1 MSDQTAIKNSTDQYE
16 EKSKED
22 PSLSIM
28 GEKSNQESETIEQRP
43 EEKQADS
50 DIISSK
56 VGVYICYCGGNI
68 SDHVDVERVRE
79 RMEKLSDVAVARTNM
94 FMCSDPGQ
102 ALIINDLKSGLVDR
116 VVVASCAPSLHE
128 TTFRSAI
135 ERAGANPFIY
145 EHANIR
151 EQVSWVHHGDPAT
164 EKAAILVAAATA
176 KAKLLKPLQPVR
188 VDAKKHTTV
197 IGGGIAGM
205 TAALS
210 IADRSIDVV
219 LIEKESRLG
228 GELNSLDRLAPTGEI
243 AEEIIETLTR
253 KIDAHERI
261 TVFTSCE
268 VTNVEGYVGNFTL
281 SLKNSRES
289 QANLTPDSQLMVS
302 VTEQALKQANLT
314 PDSQLMVSVTE
325 QALKQTNRTPDSQP
339 ANDKAAKRDNDTQSL
354 TLETGAIVISTGSHT
369 YTPYSGEFG
378 HGTYGQ
384 VITLRDLIANL
395 KGNPA
400 VRVTPEMRNHDNRA
414 NRSRFN
420 QEEFTY
426 NGRKI
431 RSIAMI
437 HCVGSRQ
444 IPGIHQP
451 GSSGTLNEYCSR
463 TCCSAMLNA
472 ALTIRQAF
480 PGTAVFEM
488 YRDIRTYGR
497 GEEELYNSAA
507 ENKVIFMRFEAGLE
521 PEVKKMADRNSG
533 RNSDT
538 PDFPLQVTIQDTL
551 TFGETLDVPVDLVV
565 LATGVEPNDLT
576 SLVKTMKLPVGSDG
590 FLLEV
595 HPKLR
600 PVEFPVAG
608 IFLAGT
614 CQAPMSAG
622 EACNAAGA
630 AAAKV
635 SALLSRG
642 FIELPPFVAQ
652 VDEKR
657 CNGCG
662 ACVEACIKEGALNL
676 VDARKGDGRVKIARV
691 TPALCLGCGA
701 CVALCPE
708 NAIDLNG
715 WSLKQYEKMVDAI
728 VADGMAA

>member
-16 EKSKED
+16 QKSKEE
-22 PSLSIM
+22 SALSIM
-28 GEKSNQESETIEQRP
+28 GEKSNQEPEEIEQRP
-43 EEKQADS
+43 EEKSRADS
-50 DIISSK
+50 DSISSK

-79 RMEKLSDVAVARTNM
+79 RMEKLPDVSVARTNM

-102 ALIINDLKSGLVDR
+102 ELIINDLKSGIVDR

-197 IGGGIAGM
+197 IGGGISGM

-228 GELNSLDRLAPTGEI
+228 GELNSLHRLAPTGEI
-243 AEEIIETLTR
+243 AAEIIETLTR

-261 TVFTSCE
+261 KVLTGCE
-268 VTNVEGYVGNFTL
+268 VANVEGYVGNFTI

-289 QANLTPDSQLMVS
+289 QANLTPDSQLMVR
-302 VTEQALKQANLT
+302 
-314 PDSQLMVSVTE
+314 VTE
-325 QALKQTNRTPDSQP
+325 QALKQTNRTPDSQS
-339 ANDKAAKRDNDTQSL
+339 ANDKAAQRDNDTQFL
-354 TLETGAIVISTGSHT
+354 TLETGSIVISTGSHT

-384 VITLRDLIANL
+384 VITLQDLIAHL
-395 KGNPA
+395 KDNPA
-400 VRVTPEMRNHDNRA
+400 VKVNPSNKNCNNTDRNPT
-414 NRSRFN
+414 RSQLN
-420 QEEFTY
+420 QEKFTY

-451 GSSGTLNEYCSR
+451 GSRGTLNEYCSR

-480 PGTAVFEM
+480 PGTAIFDM

-497 GEEELYNSAA
+497 GEEELYNSAS
-507 ENKVIFMRFEAGLE
+507 ENKVIFMRFEAGSE
-521 PEVKKMADRNSG
+521 PEVKKIEKRDSERD
-533 RNSDT
+533 SDT

-551 TFGETLDVPVDLVV
+551 TFGESLNVPVDLVV

-576 SLVKTMKLPVGSDG
+576 SLVKAMKIPVGSDG

-622 EACNAAGA
+622 EASNAAGA

-676 VDARKGDGRVKIARV
+676 VDAIKGERTVKIARV
-691 TPALCLGCGA
+691 TPAVCLGCGA

-728 VADGMAA
+728 VADGMAAS